1 MTLFSFGSIY
11 VGIEND
17 SFIDFSIH
25 IGRLHIEYRP
35 RPLPTTNVRP
45 QPKQGGDMQ
54 SDGEAGPSDR
64 SL

>member
-17 SFIDFSIH
+17 NFFDFSIH
-25 IGRLHIEYRP
+25 LGRLHLEYRP
-35 RPLPTTNVRP
+35 RPLPTNVRP
-45 QPKQGGDMQ
+45 QPKQGGDML
-54 SDGEAGPSDR
+54 SDGEAGSSDR